1 MSNDRRNEM
10 VRPGPDAASEK
21 VKELSKFLQARKD
34 VLRDYCGKTL
44 DPATLIRLA
53 CYEFSKQSYLQK
65 ASPMSIYAAL
75 ITSAQLG
82 LEPSGVRGE
91 AYLVP
96 FKGEC
101 TLIPGYRGLIKLAL
115 QSSMVKSIDAQ
126 LVYEGDKFRVWLGTR
141 NEIEHEPN
149 FESGGGPLIAAYAV
163 AELSTG
169 GKVIEVMGRTELEDI
184 KAFAAT
190 QRNGN
195 PGPAYDKW
203 EDQMFRKAPIRRLC
217 KRLPLGDKFAAAA
230 HVDDAGGDPQQ
241 MRAVIDLPAEAAFEV
256 KADEQEQ
263 APQGLADRVAE
274 RAARAQEQKP

>member
-10 VRPGPDAASEK
+10 VRPGADATSEK
-21 VKELSKFLQARKD
+21 VKELSRFLQARKD

-53 CYEFSKQSYLQK
+53 CYEFSKQSCLQK

-126 LVYEGDKFRVWLGTR
+126 LVYEADKFRVWLGTR

-149 FESGGGPLIAAYAV
+149 FEAGGQLIAAYAV

-169 GKVIEVMGRTELEDI
+169 AKVLEVMGRNELEDI
-184 KAFAAT
+184 KAFAAA

-256 KADEQEQ
+256 EADEQEQ
-263 APQGLADRVAE
+263 GPQGLADRVAE
-274 RAARAQEQKP
+274 RAARTREQKS